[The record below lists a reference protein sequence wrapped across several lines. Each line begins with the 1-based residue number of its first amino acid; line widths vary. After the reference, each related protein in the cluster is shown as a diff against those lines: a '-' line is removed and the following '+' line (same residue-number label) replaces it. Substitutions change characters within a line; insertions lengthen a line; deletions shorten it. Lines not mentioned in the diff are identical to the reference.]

1 MGTSRMTP
9 EGYLPRVVDEQVER
23 YLGTFGAVEIAGTK
37 WCGKT
42 WTALAHGA
50 SVSYVDDDLDLA
62 RRPLAHDARGAAP
75 RHRRAAAPTRPSGPG
90 RPAAATPAG
99 T

>member
-1 MGTSRMTP
+1 MEGRGMRRRGTSRASQTS
-9 EGYLPRVVDEQVER
+9 RVER
-23 YLGTFGAVEIAGTK
+23 YLEVFGAVEISGAK

-62 RRPLAHDARGAAP
+62 GPTP
-75 RHRRAAAPTRPSGPG
+75 RS
-90 RPAAATPAG
+90 
-99 T
+99 